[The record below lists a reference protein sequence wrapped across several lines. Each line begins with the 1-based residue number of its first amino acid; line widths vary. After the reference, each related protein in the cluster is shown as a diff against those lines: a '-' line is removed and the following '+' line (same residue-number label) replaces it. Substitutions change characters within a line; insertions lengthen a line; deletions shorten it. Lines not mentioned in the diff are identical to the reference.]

1 MSEARVLGLVRRRR
15 EPGLKF
21 EALRLF
27 MHSPTGIAA
36 IVILGIYVVLAAFGP
51 YIAPYRPDQIDLAAR
66 ILPPSPAHIMGTD
79 EYGRDIFSRI
89 LYAIR
94 LDLAIAFL
102 SVTLGYA
109 LGVLIGLVSGYM
121 GRITDNVAMRVMDI
135 LLAFPSIL
143 LAIAISIAIGQGF
156 WTIVIAVT
164 VVSLPGFA
172 RVSRSSVLSAKN
184 ELYVTAAVSIGA
196 SRAHIM
202 LRHILPQTITP
213 TIVLYALNLGNAIL
227 VAAGLSFLGVGI
239 PPPTPELG
247 AMVTEGLQF
256 VVSGQW
262 WVSVFPGL
270 FIVFI
275 VIAFNMLGDTIRE
288 VTDVTLRR

>member
-1 MSEARVLGLVRRRR
+1 
-15 EPGLKF
+15 
-21 EALRLF
+21 
-27 MHSPTGIAA
+27 
-36 IVILGIYVVLAAFGP
+36 
-51 YIAPYRPDQIDLAAR
+51 
-66 ILPPSPAHIMGTD
+66 MGTD

-239 PPPTPELG
+239 PPPTPPELG